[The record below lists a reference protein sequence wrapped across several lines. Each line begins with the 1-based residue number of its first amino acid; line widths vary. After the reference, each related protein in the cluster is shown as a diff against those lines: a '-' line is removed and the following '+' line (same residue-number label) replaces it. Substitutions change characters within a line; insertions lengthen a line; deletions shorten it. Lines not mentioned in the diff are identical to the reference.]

1 MNSTLNAS
9 LPLSSSTCSLQ
20 ARVYSSEYLFIKL
33 LNATYLRLL
42 IGPGILL
49 NTLCLL
55 VLSRPRISN
64 KSTTIVFLR
73 FLAVFDILAITLKY
87 IRAEINYQ
95 STEKGHQI
103 FLLIPSICKTLYVLM
118 NSSISIAMWTI
129 ALMSLDKAVAVTYP
143 FKSGIWVT
151 TRRAVYICC
160 LTIIVLLLAN
170 LAFIKLSGIRMAK
183 NHRKYCGLIDDL
195 FIVDLLTASILPIAT
210 NASNNDHIFPKA
222 DQRNL
227 TIISFSGIITLTNIV
242 IAVVLHRDSNVSL
255 DSKVSD
261 ESPRRE
267 TESQLNGSRI
277 SVPSFRF
284 RSSASSSITTT
295 DLAVAAKRRASAQVT
310 RMLLAVTLSLIICN
324 IPNTLFFVFVKD
336 TRQILNGRLCSNITD
351 HEITLYKF
359 GFYSSVLQDI
369 LSDLPHIFNFF
380 LYCLAGKKFRSI
392 FISKVRHVL
401 YDLGLIKSKE
411 RRLTHSA
418 CPSKSDYTSDRM
430 PRQKSNRLSSIK
442 SRKSIE
448 LLLNGSTC
456 KTVLNRDGRH
466 LSLLSNSEFDSDGQR
481 GRAFTSLQ

>member
-1 MNSTLNAS
+1 MRNSYNENSNSQTMNSTLNAS

-195 FIVDLLTASILPIAT
+195 FIVDLLTASILPI
-210 NASNNDHIFPKA
+210 
-222 DQRNL
+222 
-227 TIISFSGIITLTNIV
+227 GIITLTNIV